1 VSRPVWLFVLV
12 VSVTLAAAAAT
23 AQDLR
28 ELSRTAR
35 ESVMLLKVF
44 DSGGQEVGAGTGFAV
59 DGGLVVTNLHVI
71 ERAARVEAVLA
82 DNAAFSVV
90 GVIASD
96 PENDVAI
103 LRLDD
108 TSLPPLPL
116 ATDLTVEPGERVV
129 VLGNPMGLS
138 GTLSEGIVSAVRD
151 SGVDGQGRIGE
162 GPPLLQITAAISPG
176 SSGSPVMTLD
186 GKVIGVAVSYYMGG
200 QNLNFAVP
208 IAAVADLLAKSNP
221 RKLQR
226 ALAQSRPKGTV
237 VYIRNL
243 AISLVVFVAIFF
255 GLRLLRDR

>member
-1 VSRPVWLFVLV
+1 MSRQRLL
-12 VSVTLAAAAAT
+12 VTLLLMVAAAAP

-35 ESVMLLKVF
+35 ESVMLLKIF
-44 DSGGQEVGAGTGFAV
+44 NTGGQEVGAGTGFAV

-82 DNAAFSVV
+82 DATFTVV

-96 PENDVAI
+96 AENDLAI
-103 LRLDD
+103 LRLDQ

-116 ATDLTVEPGERVV
+116 ATGVTVEPGERVV

-151 SGVDGQGRIGE
+151 RGVDHQGRVGE

-186 GKVIGVAVSYYMGG
+186 GKVIGVAVSYYLGG

-208 IAAVADLLAKSNP
+208 IAAVADLLANANP

-226 ALAQSRPKGTV
+226 ALARSRPKGTV

-243 AISLVVFVAIFF
+243 VISLVVFAAIFL

>member
-1 VSRPVWLFVLV
+1 MSRQRLL
-12 VSVTLAAAAAT
+12 VTLLLMVAAAAP

-44 DSGGQEVGAGTGFAV
+44 NTGGQEVGAGTGFAV

-82 DNAAFSVV
+82 DATFTVV

-96 PENDVAI
+96 AEND
-103 LRLDD
+103 
-108 TSLPPLPL
+108 L
-116 ATDLTVEPGERVV
+116 A
-129 VLGNPMGLS
+129 GLS

-151 SGVDGQGRIGE
+151 RGVDHQGRVGE

-186 GKVIGVAVSYYMGG
+186 GKVIGVAVSYYLGG

-208 IAAVADLLAKSNP
+208 IAAVADLLANANP

-226 ALAQSRPKGTV
+226 ALARSRPKGTV

-243 AISLVVFVAIFF
+243 VISLVVFAAIFL